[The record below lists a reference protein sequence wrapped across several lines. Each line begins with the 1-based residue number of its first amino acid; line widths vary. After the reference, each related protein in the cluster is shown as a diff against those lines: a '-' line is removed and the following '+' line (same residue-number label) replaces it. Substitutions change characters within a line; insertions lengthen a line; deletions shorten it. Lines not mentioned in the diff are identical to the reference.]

1 MASGVK
7 VMGKYKFEIQSHIIV
22 AVEAD
27 NVTEARM
34 DIIGNLYR
42 YVDPDP
48 YVSDG
53 EECNRGERNV

>member
-1 MASGVK
+1 MYIGESD
-7 VMGKYKFEIQSHIIV
+7 MNKYKFEIQSHIV
-22 AVEAD
+22 AEVEAD

-34 DIIGNLYR
+34 DVIANLDR

-53 EECNRGERNV
+53 EECNSG

>member
-1 MASGVK
+1 
-7 VMGKYKFEIQSHIIV
+7 MGKYKFEIQSHIIV

-27 NVTEARM
+27 NVTAARM
-34 DIIGNLYR
+34 DIIGNLDR